1 MGCKAVSISR
11 TMGAGGEEVGR
22 SVAAELGFRYVDNE
36 IITQAAERAGVSPE
50 VVEQNERTQPL
61 LIRILDAIAKAP
73 AEPEAM
79 MAQAKNPVDLTSAYE
94 DLIEQAVVETAQKG
108 EVVIVAHGA
117 SIPLAG
123 MSGVLRV
130 FITASESVRADRI
143 AEQDNLDQKQ
153 ALSKIKD
160 SDRERRRYFER
171 IYEQREE
178 LPTHYDLVLST
189 DVLTTEQAAQIA
201 VAAARTL

>member
-11 TMGAGGEEVGR
+11 SMGAGGEEVGR

-73 AEPEAM
+73 IEPEAM
-79 MAQAKNPVDLTSAYE
+79 MAQATNPVDLTSAYE
-94 DLIEQAVVETAQKG
+94 DLIEQAIVETAQKG
-108 EVVIVAHGA
+108 KVVIVAHGA
-117 SIPLAG
+117 SVPLTG
-123 MSGVLRV
+123 MSDVLRV

-143 AEQDNLDQKQ
+143 AAQDKLDQKQ
-153 ALSKIKD
+153 ALSKIQD
-160 SDRERRRYFER
+160 SDKERHRYFER
-171 IYEQREE
+171 IYEQKEE
-178 LPTHYDLVLST
+178 LSTHYDLVLST
-189 DVLTTEQAAQIA
+189 DVLTTEQAAKIA
-201 VAAARTL
+201 IAAARTL

>member
-22 SVAAELGFRYVDNE
+22 SVAADLGFRYVDNE

-94 DLIEQAVVETAQKG
+94 DLIEQAIVETAQKG
-108 EVVIVAHGA
+108 DVVIVAHGA

-123 MSGVLRV
+123 MRGVLRV

-143 AEQDNLDQKQ
+143 AEQDDLDQKQ

-171 IYEQREE
+171 IYEQKEE

-189 DVLTTEQAAQIA
+189 DVLTAEQAAQIA

>member
-94 DLIEQAVVETAQKG
+94 DLIEQAIVETAQKG

>member
-94 DLIEQAVVETAQKG
+94 DLIEQAIVETAQKG

-171 IYEQREE
+171 IYEQKEE

-189 DVLTTEQAAQIA
+189 DVLTAEQAAQIA

>member
-73 AEPEAM
+73 MEPQAM
-79 MAQAKNPVDLTSAYE
+79 MAQATNPVDLTSAYE
-94 DLIEQAVVETAQKG
+94 DLIEQAIVETAQKG
-108 EVVIVAHGA
+108 EVVIIAHGA

-123 MSGVLRV
+123 MSDLLRV
-130 FITASESVRADRI
+130 LVTASESVRADRI

-153 ALSKIKD
+153 ALSKIQD